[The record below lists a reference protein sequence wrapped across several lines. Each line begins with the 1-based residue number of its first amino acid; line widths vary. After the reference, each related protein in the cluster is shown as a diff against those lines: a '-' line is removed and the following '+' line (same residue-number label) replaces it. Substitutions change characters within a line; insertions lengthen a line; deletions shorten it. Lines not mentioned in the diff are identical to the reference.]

1 MGNPRRQ
8 LHATLRHIAP
18 SSVGHTDRSGR
29 VLGDAVALKKP
40 PLSRASQA
48 LKKDGVGATNQSD
61 AGRTP
66 GGRVS
71 LATCQFHITDDIEEN
86 VTAVLAQMREAAA
99 QGAQL
104 VHFSECCLSGYA
116 GVEFATFDGF
126 DWPALVAATHRVQR
140 LAAELGVW
148 VVVGSAHRLTGDA
161 KPHNCLY
168 IINDQGEIVDRY
180 DKVFAVGSTSED
192 DADLAHYSPG
202 GHFTVFEINGVRC
215 GALICH
221 DFRYDELYR
230 EYLRRGVQL
239 VLHSYHNGHQKE
251 QPTGVD
257 STNFALDWQDR
268 NSCAPPPASPL
279 TQ

>member
-8 LHATLRHIAP
+8 LHATLHHIAP
-18 SSVGHTDRSGR
+18 SPAGHTDRSGR

-126 DWPALVAATHRVQR
+126 DWPALVAATHRVQPT
-140 LAAELGVW
+140 LVPLEQHVKEEGVD
-148 VVVGSAHRLTGDA
+148 VVVEGLVVEEELHEEAQVLT
-161 KPHNCLY
+161 
-168 IINDQGEIVDRY
+168 VDL
-180 DKVFAVGSTSED
+180 VHIS
-192 DADLAHYSPG
+192 
-202 GHFTVFEINGVRC
+202 I
-215 GALICH
+215 
-221 DFRYDELYR
+221 DFKD
-230 EYLRRGVQL
+230 
-239 VLHSYHNGHQKE
+239 
-251 QPTGVD
+251 
-257 STNFALDWQDR
+257 
-268 NSCAPPPASPL
+268 
-279 TQ
+279 